1 MTSRGSL
8 LAEGRLG
15 RTSTGEKQ
23 RLFALFGNPVGHS
36 LSPLMHNAAYEAM
49 NLSAHYLAL
58 AVPDGETTLHR
69 MREMGIEGASVT
81 IPLKTAIM
89 ACLDEI
95 DDHSRAIGAVNTL
108 WAKEGRVLG
117 TNTDWVG
124 FTRSL
129 KDHFDL
135 RGKTFAILGSGG
147 AARAAVFGIRRE
159 GGHPIVFSRNPETGI
174 ALARDF
180 HCPYRPLSDLEKVE
194 AQCLVNTTPVGMS
207 PNAAGIPVP
216 PRTLSRFAWV
226 MDMVYN
232 PLQTRLLRE
241 AEAAGCGVITGLP
254 MLVHQGAEQIRSWTG
269 KEPPVG
275 LMHRV
280 AEEELLRRS
289 ACGGDSRIAPTNDL
303 GKRN

>member
-1 MTSRGSL
+1 MIAKL
-8 LAEGRLG
+8 
-15 RTSTGEKQ
+15 

-36 LSPLMHNAAYEAM
+36 LSPLMHNAAYVA
-49 NLSAHYLAL
+49 LHLAARYTAF
-58 AVPDGETTLHR
+58 AVPDAETALQR
-69 MREMGIEGASVT
+69 MRETGIEGASVT
-81 IPLKTAIM
+81 IPLKTAIL
-89 ACLDEI
+89 AYLDEI

-108 WAKEGRVLG
+108 WAREGRIFG
-117 TNTDWVG
+117 GNTDWAG

-129 KDHFDL
+129 KEHFDL
-135 RGKTFAILGSGG
+135 LAKTFAILGSGG
-147 AARAAVFGIRRE
+147 AARAAIFGIRQE
-159 GGHPIVFSRNPETGI
+159 GGNPIVLSRNPETGI

-194 AQCLVNTTPVGMS
+194 AHCLVNTTPVGMS
-207 PNAAGIPVP
+207 PNAEGIPVP

-232 PLQTRLLRE
+232 PLRTRLLME

-254 MLVHQGAEQIRSWTG
+254 MLVHQGAEQIRLWTG

-280 AEEELLRRS
+280 AEEALLRRS
-289 ACGGDSRIAPTNDL
+289 AWGGDS
-303 GKRN
+303 

>member
-1 MTSRGSL
+1 MA
-8 LAEGRLG
+8 AE
-15 RTSTGEKQ
+15 T

-36 LSPLMHNAAYEAM
+36 LSPLMHNAAYEA
-49 NLSAHYLAL
+49 LRLAARYTAL
-58 AVPDGETTLHR
+58 AVPDAETALR
-69 MREMGIEGASVT
+69 KMREMGIEGASVT

-89 ACLDEI
+89 SSLDEI

-108 WAKEGRVLG
+108 WAREDRIFGG
-117 TNTDWVG
+117 NTDWVG

-147 AARAAVFGIRRE
+147 AARAAVFGIRQE
-159 GGHPIVFSRNPETGI
+159 GGNPIVLHRNPKTGT

-180 HCPYRPLSDLEKVE
+180 HCPCRPLSDLKRVE
-194 AQCLVNTTPVGMS
+194 AHCLVNATPVGMA

-216 PRTLSRFAWV
+216 PKNLSRFEWV
-226 MDMVYN
+226 MDLVYN
-232 PLQTRLLRE
+232 PLRTRLLRE

-254 MLVHQGAEQIRSWTG
+254 MLVHQGAEQIRIWTG
-269 KEPPVG
+269 KEPPVD
-275 LMHRV
+275 LMARV

-289 ACGGDSRIAPTNDL
+289 AGRGDS
-303 GKRN
+303 

>member
-1 MTSRGSL
+1 MP
-8 LAEGRLG
+8 
-15 RTSTGEKQ
+15 EKP

-49 NLSAHYLAL
+49 NLSAQYIAL
-58 AVPDGETTLHR
+58 AVPDGKTALHR

-89 ACLDEI
+89 AQLDEI
-95 DDHSRAIGAVNTL
+95 DDNSRAIGAVNTL
-108 WAKEGRVLG
+108 WVREGRILG
-117 TNTDWVG
+117 GNTDWAG

-129 KDHFDL
+129 KEHFDL
-135 RGKTFAILGSGG
+135 RGKTLAILGSGG

-159 GGHPIVFSRNPETGI
+159 GGYPTVFSRNPETGI
-174 ALARDF
+174 ALAQDF

-194 AQCLVNTTPVGMS
+194 AHCLVNTTPVGMS

-216 PRTLSRFAWV
+216 PAILSRFAWV
-226 MDMVYN
+226 MDLVYN
-232 PLQTRLLRE
+232 PLRTRLLRE
-241 AEAAGCGVITGLP
+241 AEEAGCGVITGLP
-254 MLVHQGAEQIRSWTG
+254 MLIHQGAEQVRVWTG

-289 ACGGDSRIAPTNDL
+289 ADRGDS
-303 GKRN
+303 

>member
-1 MTSRGSL
+1 VDAYNLPIVAQRPAMT
-8 LAEGRLG
+8 
-15 RTSTGEKQ
+15 EKP

-49 NLSAHYLAL
+49 NLSAQYIAL
-58 AVPDGETTLHR
+58 AVPDGKRALHR

-89 ACLDEI
+89 AQLDEI
-95 DDHSRAIGAVNTL
+95 DDNSHAIGAVNTL
-108 WAKEGRVLG
+108 WAREGRILG
-117 TNTDWVG
+117 GNTDWAG

-129 KDHFDL
+129 KEHFDL

-159 GGHPIVFSRNPETGI
+159 GGHPTVFSRNPETGI
-174 ALARDF
+174 ALARYF

-194 AQCLVNTTPVGMS
+194 AHCLVNTTPVGMS
-207 PNAAGIPVP
+207 PDAAAIPVP
-216 PRTLSRFAWV
+216 PTALSRFAWV
-226 MDMVYN
+226 MDLVYN
-232 PLQTRLLRE
+232 PLRTRLLRE

-254 MLVHQGAEQIRSWTG
+254 MLVHQGAEQIRLWTG

-289 ACGGDSRIAPTNDL
+289 ACGGDS
-303 GKRN
+303 